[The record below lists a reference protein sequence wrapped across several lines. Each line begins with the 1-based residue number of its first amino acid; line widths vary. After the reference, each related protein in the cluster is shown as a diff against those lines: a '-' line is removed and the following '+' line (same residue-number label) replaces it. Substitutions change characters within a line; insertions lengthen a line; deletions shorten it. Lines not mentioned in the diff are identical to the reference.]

1 MAHAAVDGTI
11 LTVNFRANH
20 SGCMRSA
27 AGCSDIDLMEAT
39 GPRADTCFPPPLA
52 CSSVARRATL
62 GRVEGVTALGLEKV
76 VIAENLT
83 SYAP

>member
-1 MAHAAVDGTI
+1 MAHAAVDDTI

-27 AGCSDIDLMEAT
+27 AGCSDIDSMEAI
-39 GPRADTCFPPPLA
+39 GLRAGKCFPPPLA

-62 GRVEGVTALGLEKV
+62 GRVEGVTELGLKKV
-76 VIAENLT
+76 VVAENLT